1 MRKIRGATW
10 YRKDSGEFG
19 IGMIAQEI
27 QEVFLTL

>member
-1 MRKIRGATW
+1 MRKIRGATLVPQ
-10 YRKDSGEFG
+10 DDGEFG